1 MATQRVTPR
10 RPSGRFSKPVLDL
23 LADAKIV
30 RLRAGTEH
38 RFTGIWAVVVRGR
51 VFVRSWNDK
60 PTGWRQ
66 AFVVQPR
73 GTLQV
78 HDRQVPIRAKS
89 VRGESIL
96 AAVDLAYREKYTS
109 PANLKWVRG
118 FHAKRRRGTTTEIVP
133 R

>member
-1 MATQRVTPR
+1 MSTQRVTPR

-38 RFTGIWAVVVRGR
+38 RFTGVWVVVVRGR

-66 AFVVQPR
+66 ALVAQPL
-73 GTLQV
+73 GTIQV
-78 HDRQVPIRAKS
+78 LDRQVRARAKT

-96 AAVDLAYREKYTS
+96 AAVDRAYREKYTS
-109 PANLKWVRG
+109 PANVKWVRE
-118 FHAKRRRGTTTEIVP
+118 FHAKRRRDTTTEIVP